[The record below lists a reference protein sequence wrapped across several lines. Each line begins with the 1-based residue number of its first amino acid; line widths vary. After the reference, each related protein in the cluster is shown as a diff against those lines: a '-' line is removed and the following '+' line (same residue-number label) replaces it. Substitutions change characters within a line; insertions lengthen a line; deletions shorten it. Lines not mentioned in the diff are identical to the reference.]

1 MLTHT
6 CILTHACCSAFE
18 RKQRLPSAPRST
30 FCERSFRRR
39 RRAHKYVSCEA
50 FSLAFATFPFNK
62 KVIAW
67 VCIAWQGSESDKK
80 RLLDAAQAEASTWK
94 SLYLAGTQ
102 LDPSRVGQFLQVTS
116 NK

>member
-1 MLTHT
+1 M
-6 CILTHACCSAFE
+6 
-18 RKQRLPSAPRST
+18 
-30 FCERSFRRR
+30 
-39 RRAHKYVSCEA
+39 
-50 FSLAFATFPFNK
+50 
-62 KVIAW
+62 IAW